1 MTDTWTLRQNNDEPD
16 KCDEEGC
23 ARPVYDGTRC
33 KLHADITSYREGA
46 LGSGLPRHP
55 RRSGEDS

>member
-1 MTDTWTLRQNNDEPD
+1 MTDTWSLSQHNEESDH
-16 KCDEEGC
+16 CDEEGC

-46 LGSGLPRHP
+46 LGSGLPRHRP
-55 RRSGEDS
+55 SAEGS